1 MGKGRK
7 VMYSSDEEEDE
18 RVLHELHVASLKH
31 INELLS
37 DYEAS
42 MIAATMMANAIR
54 LYKKCLNSDEAFKDM
69 METIFN
75 DLDAV
80 KEFEEPT
87 IQ

>member
-1 MGKGRK
+1 
-7 VMYSSDEEEDE
+7 MYIDEEEE
-18 RVLHELHVASLKH
+18 RVMHELHIVSVAQMS
-31 INELLS
+31 ELLS
-37 DYEAS
+37 SYEAPLV
-42 MIAATMMANAIR
+42 AATMMANAIR